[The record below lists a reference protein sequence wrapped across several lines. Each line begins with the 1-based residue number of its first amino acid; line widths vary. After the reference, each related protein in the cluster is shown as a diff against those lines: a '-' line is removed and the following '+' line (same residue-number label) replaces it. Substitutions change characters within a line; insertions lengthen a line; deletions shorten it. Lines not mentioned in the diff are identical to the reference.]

1 MLGDPLE
8 RASALCDAG
17 DYVAALEEV
26 DRLLAREPGHARAHV
41 TRAWALEN
49 LGPERLVDA
58 RDAYL
63 EAVRRDPTELWA
75 KEGLANVLRRLD
87 RRDEADD
94 LCVEIV
100 DEARSRPER
109 DADLLELLGWCEYRL
124 GRLDEAVDAFREAL
138 ALDADL
144 VAVRLDLGLT
154 LLAAARPEEAL
165 AEYGEAVRR
174 AARIGETRGLV
185 AVALDDLDET
195 LAERPDLR
203 ETSEALAARGLLL
216 RAVEAPHGP
225 ASSGAGTEPMGG
237 TWSALASD
245 S

>member
-17 DYVAALEEV
+17 DYIAGLEEV
-26 DRLLAREPGHARAHV
+26 DLLLAREPGHARAHV

-63 EAVRRDPTELWA
+63 EAVRQDPAELWA

-87 RRDEADD
+87 RRNEADD
-94 LCVEIV
+94 LCLEIV

-109 DADLLELLGWCEYRL
+109 DADKLELLGWCEYRL
-124 GRLDEAVDAFREAL
+124 GRLDEAVDAFGAAL

-144 VAVRLDLGLT
+144 IAVRLDLALT
-154 LLAAARPEEAL
+154 LLAAGRREEAL
-165 AEYGEAVRR
+165 AEYGQAAQR
-174 AARIGETRGLV
+174 AARVGETRGLV
-185 AVALDDLDET
+185 AVALDDLDQT
-195 LAERPDLR
+195 LSERPDLR
-203 ETSEALAARGLLL
+203 ETAEALAARGLLL
-216 RAVEAPHGP
+216 RSLEAPRGP
-225 ASSGAGTEPMGG
+225 ASSGAVTEPMGG